1 MAAEMMQVT
10 ITLPHQL
17 FWQSDD
23 VLRLVVETAKGSVG
37 LKPRRLDCVFT
48 LRPGILLYETKAY
61 GQAYMALDHGLLLKR
76 GHTVSILVRR
86 AVKDDSLEGL
96 QAALQNE
103 FLRLSEQ
110 ENQIRTALERL
121 ESGFIRRMMELKR
134 HG

>member
-1 MAAEMMQVT
+1 MSTETMQVT
-10 ITLPHQL
+10 IALPHQTL
-17 FWQSDD
+17 WQSND

-48 LRPGILLYETKAY
+48 LQPGILIYETSDS
-61 GQAYMALDHGLLLKR
+61 GQGYMALDHGLLLKR
-76 GHTVSILVRR
+76 GKNVSIMVRR

-96 QAALQNE
+96 QLALQNE
-103 FLRLSEQ
+103 FLRLSEH
-110 ENQIRTALERL
+110 ESQIRTALERL

>member
-1 MAAEMMQVT
+1 MKTETMQVT
-10 ITLPHQL
+10 ITLPHQI
-17 FWQSDD
+17 FWKCDD

-48 LRPGILLYETKAY
+48 LLPGILVYESKAS
-61 GQAYMALDHGLLLKR
+61 GQAYMALDHGLLLKC
-76 GHTVSILVRR
+76 GSNVSILVRK

-96 QAALQNE
+96 QLTLQND
-103 FLRLSEQ
+103 FLQLSEQ
-110 ENQIRTALERL
+110 ERQVRTALERL